1 MDEKSLI
8 KQMLEA
14 RDSVLELVCEG
25 NGRVARSVTVRRPDE
40 GGMVRLRNA
49 PTLDIAREVVVD
61 WKGWTEADLL
71 PEGVGGGDTV
81 PFSRSVWAV
90 YVGDN
95 LAHAAAI
102 ETRIVELMRDY
113 FERKEAAGKN

>member
-1 MDEKSLI
+1 MDEKILI

-25 NGRVARSVTVRRPDE
+25 NGRAARTVTVRRPDE

-49 PTLDIAREVVVD
+49 PTLEIAREVVVD

-71 PEGVGGGDTV
+71 PEGVGGGDAQ
-81 PFSRSVWAV
+81 PFSRAVWAV
-90 YVGDN
+90 YISDN

-102 ETRIVELMRDY
+102 EARVIELMTEY
-113 FERKEAAGKN
+113 FARKETAGKN